1 MKELWDIGNGW
12 VQIEP
17 PWVMRLQG
25 KNSMENQQK
34 SEIIIYEG
42 DGALRIEVRRD
53 GETVWLN
60 QAQIAELFG
69 VQRPGIT
76 KHLQNIFESEELG
89 EDSVSSILEHTAADG
104 KTYKTKFYNLDAIIS
119 VGYRVNSATATRF
132 RQWATARLREYI
144 VKGFTMDDERL
155 KNNGGGTYWKELL
168 DRIRDIRS
176 SEKVLYRQVLDLY
189 ATSID
194 YNPRSEESKKF
205 FAIVQNKLHYAAN
218 GKTAAELISERADSD
233 KPFMGLMT
241 FHKDGVRKSDVT
253 IAKNYLSEQE
263 IKRLN
268 NVVSAYFDIAELRA
282 LDGIKTTMQDYIN
295 QLDKLIASMDRAVL
309 QNAGKVS
316 KIEAEKKAHEEYQ
329 KYLAKTLS
337 PVEEAYL
344 ESIKALKKK
353 IEKKV
358 KADEK

>member
-1 MKELWDIGNGW
+1 MFAKDKIMDK
-12 VQIEP
+12 QD
-17 PWVMRLQG
+17 
-25 KNSMENQQK
+25 KNNQ
-34 SEIIIYEG
+34 IIIYNTA
-42 DGALRIEVRRD
+42 DGETKIEVRMKD
-53 GETVWLN
+53 ETVWLS
-60 QAQIAELFG
+60 QKQMAELFDCSVDNVG
-69 VQRPGIT
+69 L
-76 KHLQNIFESEELG
+76 HLKNIFKEDELNENSVT
-89 EDSVSSILEHTAADG
+89 EDYSVTASDG
-104 KTYKTKFYNLDAIIS
+104 KNYLVKHYNLDAIIS
-119 VGYRVNSATATRF
+119 VGYRINSLRGTQF
-132 RQWATARLREYI
+132 RIWATQKLKEYI
-144 VKGFTMDDERL
+144 VKGFAIDDERL

-194 YNPRSEESKKF
+194 YNPQSEESKTF

-218 GKTAAELISERADSD
+218 GKTAAELISDRVDAS

-241 FHKDGVRKSDVT
+241 FHRDGVRKSDVT

-282 LDGIKTTMQDYIN
+282 LDGIKTTMQDYLN

-329 KYLAKTLS
+329 KYQAKTLS
-337 PVEEAYL
+337 RVEEAYL
-344 ESIKALKKK
+344 ESIKALEKKV
-353 IEKKV
+353 EKKV
-358 KADEK
+358 KEDKK